1 MQVIIHTG
9 LYSELSILSAQQGHV
24 NVFNHS
30 TIVSISTEMFFL

>member
-24 NVFNHS
+24 NVL
-30 TIVSISTEMFFL
+30 TIPP